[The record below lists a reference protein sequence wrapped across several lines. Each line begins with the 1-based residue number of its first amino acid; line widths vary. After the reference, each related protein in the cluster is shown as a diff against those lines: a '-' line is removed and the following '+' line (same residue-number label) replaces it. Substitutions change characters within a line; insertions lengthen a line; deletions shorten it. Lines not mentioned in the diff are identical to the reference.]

1 MVLLEYHMLKK
12 GLVIAGSVAV
22 FVGILLLAGGGL
34 VKLVGGGLILGGL
47 IVFLMG
53 FRINKSPTR

>member
-1 MVLLEYHMLKK
+1 MLKK

-47 IVFLMG
+47 IIFLMG

>member
-1 MVLLEYHMLKK
+1 MLKK

-47 IVFLMG
+47 IIFLMG
-53 FRINKSPTR
+53 FRINKSVKV